1 MNFSL
6 LGLGSEK
13 EKPAYLEVLV
23 LYLSLHSWLTGGNG
37 CSGEVK
43 AWVVGSM
50 SGWEGW
56 TEKLVRL
63 ALGVQ
68 KRDPILEV
76 VNNLELILRLFD

>member
-1 MNFSL
+1 
-6 LGLGSEK
+6 
-13 EKPAYLEVLV
+13 
-23 LYLSLHSWLTGGNG
+23 
-37 CSGEVK
+37 
-43 AWVVGSM
+43 M